1 MLKVEPAV
9 KKETI
14 YISLWVA
21 ICSALMHAVF
31 LVIQKWTLSV
41 LWGNLLGGGIA
52 ILNFFLMGLSVQAAV
67 SKDEK
72 GAKRTMRISI
82 FSRWGLLAA
91 TAIVGVLVPFFNTP
105 AALIPLFFPRL
116 AIAFRPLFRK
126 KDDN

>member
-1 MLKVEPAV
+1 
-9 KKETI
+9 
-14 YISLWVA
+14 
-21 ICSALMHAVF
+21 
-31 LVIQKWTLSV
+31 
-41 LWGNLLGGGIA
+41 
-52 ILNFFLMGLSVQAAV
+52 MGLSVQAAV